1 MDRKRYMMMA
11 GAKKKSPCSLSRG
24 YSSLGACLPL
34 STAPLKANQ
43 STIALCSRCVRSQP
57 IHDCS
62 LWPQVVK
69 RRGMWPQHGCM
80 LAVGEWVQPW
90 LGAFLL
96 GSIIDWL
103 SGWPPVRR
111 RTKQRLALISAHA
124 PSTARQRLPVGGST
138 AGTIRTT
145 DWRA

>member
-1 MDRKRYMMMA
+1 MA

-96 GSIIDWL
+96 GIPFHSRLCQSRVWPANAA
-103 SGWPPVRR
+103 PPVVSVV
-111 RTKQRLALISAHA
+111 L
-124 PSTARQRLPVGGST
+124 
-138 AGTIRTT
+138 
-145 DWRA
+145 